1 MPTNYI
7 KLEDDDESRMAL
19 LRAWHAFADDC
30 GMASEYLPLV
40 AFLPEDLRGD
50 PIDFNNL
57 TSNRMRDYRGDPI
70 DFNNLIEFSQRTD
83 NRLIGQIDWI

>member
-1 MPTNYI
+1 
-7 KLEDDDESRMAL
+7 MAI

-57 TSNRMRDYRGDPI
+57 
-70 DFNNLIEFSQRTD
+70 IEFSQRTD